1 MIPIL
6 VARVGIYAA
15 SQAGPPPAAN
25 NRVIETTDNRV
36 TESGDNRVT
45 EGV

>member
-6 VARVGIYAA
+6 VARVGIYA
-15 SQAGPPPAAN
+15 SSTMTPPPPSD
-25 NRVIETTDNRV
+25 NRVTEAGDNRV

-45 EGV
+45 EGT